1 MTTPDDNRAH
11 PVEPAEGS
19 REQGEEAAERVSKE
33 QEEGR
38 DREA

>member
-11 PVEPAEGS
+11 PTEPAEGP
-19 REQGEEAAERVSKE
+19 RAQGEEAEERVSKE